1 MSGNSNNRTSPGPRT
16 ARCDWSLPTG
26 VRPSTVTVAASS
38 LQWVTRMPS
47 PNGARPHASATGHGG
62 SPPAFWGEGAGAP
75 RVGPAGGG
83 GGPIVAA
90 AGAGRGSNVRV
101 GSAGSLADRGP
112 QATVAAAA
120 AATTIAQI
128 PRCTGSPSHPA
139 PTRVEYPPTCAS
151 IG

>member
-16 ARCDWSLPTG
+16 ARCDWSLPTR
-26 VRPSTVTVAASS
+26 VRTSTVTVAASS

-62 SPPAFWGEGAGAP
+62 APSAF
-75 RVGPAGGG
+75 GGQETG
-83 GGPIVAA
+83 DPIVAA